1 MTCSLLCIQPV
12 GTIVRCDFL
21 ATQVNG
27 EAMPY
32 AVIPNGNNPYIASFN
47 LVMSPQP
54 HLETTV
60 VFVYSQMLVTTF
72 SFR

>member
-1 MTCSLLCIQPV
+1 MSYTV
-12 GTIVRCDFL
+12 V
-21 ATQVNG
+21 
-27 EAMPY
+27 
-32 AVIPNGNNPYIASFN
+32 PNGNNPYFASFN
-47 LVMSPQP
+47 LVLTPQP